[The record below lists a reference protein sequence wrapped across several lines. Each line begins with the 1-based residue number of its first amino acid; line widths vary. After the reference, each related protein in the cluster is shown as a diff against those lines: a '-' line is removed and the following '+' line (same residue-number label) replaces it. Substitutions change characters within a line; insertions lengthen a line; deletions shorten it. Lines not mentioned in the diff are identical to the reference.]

1 MTREQVEEDLPVVVG
16 MTGAS
21 GAVYAVRL
29 LQELV
34 RLNQRV
40 HLLISGAAWEVLRLE
55 MGWPV
60 TAGDWPLFREKA
72 GIASDRVSVHDLG
85 DFSAP
90 VASGSYLTRAMVI
103 VPCSMG
109 TLAAVATGASDNL
122 LERAADTHLKEGRPL
137 ILVPRE
143 TPLHLIHLENMVR
156 AARAGARIVPA
167 MPGFYHRPE
176 TLMDLVDFV
185 VGKILDQLRLPHG
198 LFRRWGSSGE
208 EVEEV
213 DRT

>member
-1 MTREQVEEDLPVVVG
+1 MAGWDPGDVRPVVIG

-29 LQELV
+29 LQELA
-34 RLNQRV
+34 RLEQPV
-40 HLLISGAAWEVLRLE
+40 HLLVSGAAWDVIRLE
-55 MGWPV
+55 MGWPIPP
-60 TAGDWPLFREKA
+60 GDGEALLQWA
-72 GIASDRVSVHDLG
+72 GIAPGRVFCHDLR

-90 VASGSYLTRAMVI
+90 VASGSHLTRAMVI

-109 TLAAVATGASDNL
+109 TLAAVAAGSSDNL

-167 MPGFYHRPE
+167 MPAFYHRPQ
-176 TLMDLVDFV
+176 TMMDLVDFV
-185 VGKILDQLRLPHG
+185 VGKILDQLQLPHT
-198 LFRRWGSSGE
+198 LFRRWGAPGE
-208 EVEEV
+208 EAGGV